1 MFRISQYMRELKTA
15 EETGHYPDQRS
26 DPGFTPLTDRT

>member
-15 EETGHYPDQRS
+15 EETGHYPYVQ
-26 DPGFTPLTDRT
+26 DRKAKGK